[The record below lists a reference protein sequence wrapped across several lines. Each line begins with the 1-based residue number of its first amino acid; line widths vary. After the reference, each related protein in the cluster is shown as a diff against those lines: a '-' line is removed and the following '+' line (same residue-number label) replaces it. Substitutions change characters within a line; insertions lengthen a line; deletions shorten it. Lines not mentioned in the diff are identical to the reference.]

1 MKESVST
8 QNEPL
13 PFNWNEYLEDEK
25 TDMVNHPPH
34 YTQGKY
40 ECIDVIFDVL
50 SQYKDPVAAWLT
62 GQIIKYIWRWP
73 FKNGVEDLKKI
84 RFYLDRLIEHEESK

>member
-1 MKESVST
+1 MNSIDV
-8 QNEPL
+8 NG
-13 PFNWNEYLEDEK
+13 F
-25 TDMVNHPPH
+25 DMVNHPSH

-50 SQYKDPVAAWLT
+50 SQHKDSVSAWLT

-73 FKNGVEDLKKI
+73 FKNGGEDLKKT
-84 RFYLDRLIEHEESK
+84 RFYLDKLIAYEESKNDICS